1 MQSGILLFNNDTLD
15 LLKQKH
21 KKSKQAHE
29 SIPLIDTPEDTQ
41 SIKLESI
48 SAEVCR
54 KQSWE
59 QKEYRDHQG

>member
-21 KKSKQAHE
+21 QKSKQAHE

-54 KQSWE
+54 KQS
-59 QKEYRDHQG
+59 